1 MQKPIDYLQYLYV
14 WFYMAFRC
22 PSVRRLILKTVY
34 SILFL
39 TVFGMSLSF
48 MHSSAVEQTPAS
60 QTQRNLPL
68 TIGSHSAILT
78 LRVQN
83 TDWQL
88 GTPAVSP
95 TEYRQLRKRTI
106 TTIPLYATTAPMT
119 NDIDA
124 PDGTITVTL
133 DKIDQNI
140 VLYLQSDADC
150 DVEAVLFSDATQ
162 EPVIRSVKAQDT
174 TLAAAQSALLNTAYA
189 ADSAYYI
196 ESDDFHLYTS
206 RLDTLSS
213 LGSTV
218 YTCAPPAEGITLS
231 RAADDT
237 LSVSVPL
244 HGTPDSLSVC
254 TMVLTCGAL
263 ADWNEPLAASTAL
276 TMDATANNFHILSD
290 GVYQYEP
297 TTYSPRLTTDDTQAH
312 IYLSAAA
319 WLLGPCADIHSGSVF
334 NTIGKSILY
343 SYLDRINDSGFIP
356 TQPTSTWL
364 SEGYGITGGFY
375 DTRFNFD
382 TIRCLIYADKFWN
395 DATISQ
401 GVHKMLQFYLQFA
414 ESTAF
419 TANGLPFVPDYGHP
433 LPNTLTHAQ
442 AEPSCSLNHYLTEGT
457 FLLRAGY
464 WYQNPTYFT
473 RGLQILDTL
482 NQSAASW
489 IRPTG
494 DLWYAIR
501 PDGQMEKNDYIEVT
515 YSDLAS
521 TLSMLKKLGLSDR
534 YTGLQSLYDSKQ
546 DWLLRAGYTD
556 VIPQYTVETINTPTV
571 DAMEWLLLS
580 QSNRHFASDM
590 LYSLLSE
597 DMRYTLLPP
606 SQSVFL
612 SFENPMVTPAN

>member
-14 WFYMAFRC
+14 WFYMAFRS

-39 TVFGMSLSF
+39 TAFGASLSF
-48 MHSSAVEQTPAS
+48 MHSSAVSETTTNV
-60 QTQRNLPL
+60 TQRNLPL

-78 LRVQN
+78 LRVQD
-83 TDWQL
+83 TTWQM

-95 TEYRQLRKRTI
+95 TEYRQLRKRTV
-106 TTIPLYATTAPMT
+106 TTIPLYQATTPAL
-119 NDIDA
+119 NDTYTTT
-124 PDGTITVTL
+124 GTLTITL
-133 DKIDQNI
+133 DKIDQNV
-140 VLYLQSDADC
+140 VLYLQSDANC
-150 DVEAVLFSDATQ
+150 AVEAVLFSDSTQ
-162 EPVIRSVKAQDT
+162 DPTIRSVNSKDT

-189 ADSAYYI
+189 PDSAYYI

-206 RLDTLSS
+206 RLDGLMA

-218 YTCAPPAEGITLS
+218 YACTTPAEGITLS

-244 HGTPDSLSVC
+244 QGTPDALSVC
-254 TMVLTCGAL
+254 TMVLTSGVL
-263 ADWNEPLAASTAL
+263 ADWSEPLAASTAL
-276 TMDATANNFHILSD
+276 TMDATENNFHILPD

-297 TTYSPRLTTDDTQAH
+297 TTYSPRLTADDTQAH

-364 SEGYGITGGFY
+364 SEDHGITGGFY

-433 LPNTLTHAQ
+433 LPDTLTHTQ

-464 WYQNPTYFT
+464 WYQNPTYFK

-534 YTGLQSLYDSKQ
+534 YAGLQSLYASKQ
-546 DWLLRAGYTD
+546 DWLRRAGYTD
-556 VIPQYTVETINTPTV
+556 VIPQYTVETRNTPTV

-590 LYSLLSE
+590 RYSLLSE
-597 DMRYTLLPP
+597 EMRQTLLPSP
-606 SQSVFL
+606 QSVFL
-612 SFENPMVTPAN
+612 SFENPMVTSTN